1 MQEGGDVESRQKQ
14 VNSNEEDGEDL
25 VLDTVG
31 AVCVDRAGNIAAGAS
46 SGGIA
51 MKVRS
56 IPCKQFICNIF
67 CELRQSNECRVIEG
81 HLLGSWSVL
90 PIEGGRVSEVG
101 GHQDKSFVLV
111 SSELL
116 NDCSLFTFS

>member
-14 VNSNEEDGEDL
+14 ANSNEEDGEDL

-56 IPCKQFICNIF
+56 IPCKRFICNIY
-67 CELRQSNECRVIEG
+67 CELRPFNKCRVING

-101 GHQDKSFVLV
+101 GHQDKSYV
-111 SSELL
+111 SVTSELP
-116 NDCSLFTFS
+116 NDCSFFTFS

>member
-56 IPCKQFICNIF
+56 FPCKQFIRTF
-67 CELRQSNECRVIEG
+67 AASL
-81 HLLGSWSVL
+81 
-90 PIEGGRVSEVG
+90 
-101 GHQDKSFVLV
+101 D
-111 SSELL
+111 SSINAE
-116 NDCSLFTFS
+116 